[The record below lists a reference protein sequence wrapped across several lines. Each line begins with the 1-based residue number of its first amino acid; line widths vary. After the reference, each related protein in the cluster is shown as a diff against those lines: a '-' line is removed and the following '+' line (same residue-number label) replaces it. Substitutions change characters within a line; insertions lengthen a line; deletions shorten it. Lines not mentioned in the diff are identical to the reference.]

1 MKLSEPSSTWER
13 SSRGTNRSPRT
24 ARSRSSSVF
33 SNGQGF
39 PSRWSFAED
48 CIRQFNGT
56 PTSTGTKV
64 AKGGDRRSERS
75 PTIEEPPGHSGVPA
89 DYKSVEN
96 SGLPDIN
103 LQISN
108 RTASRIPVYAESLGS
123 FALIRSLILEY
134 GEDKSP
140 LKLPHRFRASHEAM
154 GAILA
159 TSTQADAARFL
170 RTSDAGFTRSATK
183 RTARLMLAYR
193 SPERIGKN
201 DAATRA

>member
-1 MKLSEPSSTWER
+1 MKLGTIKHLGEIITGDKSISPYRSEPKLV
-13 SSRGTNRSPRT
+13 G
-24 ARSRSSSVF
+24 F

-39 PSRWSFAED
+39 SSRWSFAED

-75 PTIEEPPGHSGVPA
+75 PTFEEPPGHSGVPA

-108 RTASRIPVYAESLGS
+108 RTASRIPVCAESLGS
-123 FALIRSLILEY
+123 FALIPSLILKY
-134 GEDKSP
+134 GEDESL
-140 LKLPHRFRASHEAM
+140 LKLSHRFRASH
-154 GAILA
+154 
-159 TSTQADAARFL
+159 
-170 RTSDAGFTRSATK
+170 TRLIHLQDNT
-183 RTARLMLAYR
+183 L
-193 SPERIGKN
+193 
-201 DAATRA
+201 